1 LLRKR
6 ANDYADLLNSSD
18 DLSKFR
24 DLIFKE
30 SKPFDLL
37 EDNET
42 LFHVLI
48 KSKVIDNNLK
58 NKYIYVLSDVGIDI
72 NYQNKFNKTCLHLAV
87 SSGMISVINTLL
99 QCSSDLTIVDNVSK
113 YIIDNIFNLNLKL

>member
-1 LLRKR
+1 MLRKR

-30 SKPFDLL
+30 SEPFDLL

-72 NYQNKFNKTCLHLAV
+72 NNQNKFNKTCLHLAV

>member
-1 LLRKR
+1 M
-6 ANDYADLLNSSD
+6 
-18 DLSKFR
+18 
-24 DLIFKE
+24 IFKE
-30 SKPFDLL
+30 SEPFDLL

-72 NYQNKFNKTCLHLAV
+72 NNQNKFNKTCLHLAV

-113 YIIDNIFNLNLKL
+113 